1 MTAIITGQ
9 SRKGYRDMQGNKIND
24 PTILSE
30 LKKSN
35 KVISYREVKHGK
47 IHFAINKLDSRF
59 LLKSKKKSGQ

>member
-1 MTAIITGQ
+1 
-9 SRKGYRDMQGNKIND
+9 MQGNKIND

-35 KVISYREVKHGK
+35 TVISYLEVKHGK
-47 IHFAINKLDSRF
+47 IHFTINKLDSRF

>member
-1 MTAIITGQ
+1 MTAIITGK
-9 SRKGYRDMQGNKIND
+9 SRKGYQDMQGNKIND

-35 KVISYREVKHGK
+35 TVISYREVKHGK
-47 IHFAINKLDSRF
+47 IHFTINKLDSRF